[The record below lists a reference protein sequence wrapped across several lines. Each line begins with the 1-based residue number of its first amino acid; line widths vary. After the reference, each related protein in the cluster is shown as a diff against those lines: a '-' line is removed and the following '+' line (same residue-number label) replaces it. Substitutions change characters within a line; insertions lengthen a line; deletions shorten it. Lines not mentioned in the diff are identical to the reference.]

1 MIVWTRSAVN
11 DLDALRTIAELD
23 PRSRGARRVIEAV
36 SLLETT
42 AHLGRPGRVKGT
54 RELVLSGRDLPFL
67 AQSPIAADNRARAAA
82 SANVSCATCAP
93 ACVKATCAS
102 DSSMTLP
109 APA

>member
-23 PRSRGARRVIEAV
+23 PRSRAARRVIEAV

-54 RELVLSGRDLPFL
+54 RELVLVDVPYIVAYRVVAGTVEVLRVLHT
-67 AQSPIAADNRARAAA
+67 ARRW
-82 SANVSCATCAP
+82 P
-93 ACVKATCAS
+93 RR
-102 DSSMTLP
+102 LR
-109 APA
+109 

>member
-36 SLLETT
+36 SFLEMT

-54 RELVLSGRDLPFL
+54 RELVLVDVPYIVAYRVVAGTVEVLRVLHT
-67 AQSPIAADNRARAAA
+67 ARRW
-82 SANVSCATCAP
+82 P
-93 ACVKATCAS
+93 RR
-102 DSSMTLP
+102 LR
-109 APA
+109 

>member
-54 RELVLSGRDLPFL
+54 RELVLVDVPYLVAYRVVAGTVEVLRVLHT
-67 AQSPIAADNRARAAA
+67 ARRW
-82 SANVSCATCAP
+82 P
-93 ACVKATCAS
+93 RR
-102 DSSMTLP
+102 LR
-109 APA
+109 

>member
-42 AHLGRPGRVKGT
+42 AT
-54 RELVLSGRDLPFL
+54 W
-67 AQSPIAADNRARAAA
+67 AARAGSKARA
-82 SANVSCATCAP
+82 SWC
-93 ACVKATCAS
+93 
-102 DSSMTLP
+102 
-109 APA
+109 